1 MFEGISY
8 HLQYLV
14 RSALVVGV
22 WQEWEMKGGTGRA
35 VFVFFITVV
44 FALVHSEEGLTK
56 DTILVG
62 LFLGHL

>member
-14 RSALVVGV
+14 RSALAVGV
-22 WQEWEMKGGTGRA
+22 WQEREMKGGTGRV

-44 FALVHSEEGLTK
+44 FALLCPLR
-56 DTILVG
+56 D
-62 LFLGHL
+62 